1 MRLIFTCVCC
11 LLSIFFV
18 DTAYASTNDYHPVT
32 GEPNCLICH
41 TPDRKYSIDYMRE
54 ESCGECHGPFLSERY
69 TAIDIRYKEA
79 DRGHKQEARGEIQEV
94 RNEKQGCF
102 PRNVSTGA
110 RIKEAKKIPK
120 NLFLFPPAD
129 FTRGSMTG
137 GQRADLNI

>member
-79 DRGHKQEARGEIQEV
+79 DRGHRQEAKYKKQEMRSKRQEA
-94 RNEKQGCF
+94 C
-102 PRNVSTGA
+102 PRMYLSGA
-110 RIKEAKKIPK
+110 RCRK
-120 NLFLFPPAD
+120 
-129 FTRGSMTG
+129 
-137 GQRADLNI
+137 QRIYQRIWF